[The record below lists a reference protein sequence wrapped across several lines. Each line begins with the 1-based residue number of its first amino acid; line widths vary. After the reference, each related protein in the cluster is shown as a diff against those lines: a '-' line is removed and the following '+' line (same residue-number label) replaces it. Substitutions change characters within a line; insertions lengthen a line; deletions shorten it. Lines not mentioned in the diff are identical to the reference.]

1 MEQNNIYAL
10 LALASLIGAV
20 LISKLWIRVSRGD
33 LPGSDFGGFYLRM
46 LLGFLLMAT
55 ILFGYRAFFT

>member
-10 LALASLIGAV
+10 IALASLIGAI

-33 LPGSDFGGFYLRM
+33 LPGSEFGGVYLRM
-46 LLGFLLMAT
+46 LVGFLLAAT
-55 ILFGYRAFFT
+55 VLFGYRAFFT